1 MKFLLFIPI
10 FLLIVIFMK
19 FKENNI
25 EIKWRTFFKKGF
37 LVDSGPWGVYCYT
50 GKQGDGKTYS
60 VVEFLNEHKDYKIY
74 SNVNTLQ
81 GVPYIYIRT
90 FEELLNIQNDTNEN
104 IIIFYDEIFT
114 ALTKN
119 TKMSSDVLSFLS
131 QMRKRHIIFLTTAQE
146 WLEINITL
154 RRYVRFQVECHN
166 RSFLGK
172 SYLIKKFYDG
182 TQIHWDNLENDY
194 IAPLISTTISKMNIS
209 IANSYDT
216 YEVINS
222 SNVNIKKN
230 VNLMKNKEANGSA
243 YFLSSSEQSEPINK
257 LDPDIW
263 ENSKEESL
271 IDEYR

>member
-1 MKFLLFIPI
+1 MKFLLLISI
-10 FLLIVIFMK
+10 FLFVFIILKIR
-19 FKENNI
+19 ENNI

-50 GKQGDGKTYS
+50 GKQGRGKTYS

-90 FEELLNIQNDTNEN
+90 FEELLNIQNDSNDN

-119 TKMSSDVLSFLS
+119 TRMSSEVLSFLS

-154 RRYVRFQVECHN
+154 RRYVRFQVDCYN
-166 RSFLGK
+166 RSFFGK

-182 TQIHWDNLENDY
+182 EQIHWDNIENDY
-194 IAPLISTTISKMNIS
+194 IAPLISTTISKMNLDV
-209 IANSYDT
+209 ANSYDT

-222 SNVNIKKN
+222 SNVNTKKN
-230 VNLMKNKEANGSA
+230 LNLMKDKEANGSA
-243 YFLSSSEQSEPINK
+243 YLLSSSEQSEPKNK

-263 ENSKEESL
+263 ENSKEVSL